1 MLSGAKGQVPYRYQ
15 GMTRQQ
21 GMFGGVL
28 PVQALEKLLYLT
40 YRDISEKWTMSLAKP
55 GSHLTAV
62 GYKIWKQV

>member
-1 MLSGAKGQVPYRYQ
+1 
-15 GMTRQQ
+15 MTRQQ